1 MRSFRFPRWTIVL
14 MLLVLFNVFVAIEE
28 ARNVSV
34 YMSTGESIPVNWLSL
49 PRLLVMGATLAC
61 ALGLIGYGVLLA
73 MRKAGIQR

>member
-1 MRSFRFPRWTIVL
+1 